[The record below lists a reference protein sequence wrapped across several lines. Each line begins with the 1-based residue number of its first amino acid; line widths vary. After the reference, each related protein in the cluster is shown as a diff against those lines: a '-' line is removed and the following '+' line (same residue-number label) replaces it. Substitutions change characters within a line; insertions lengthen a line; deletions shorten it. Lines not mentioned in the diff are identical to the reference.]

1 MSTQLKS
8 VVSEHPS
15 SRSVWVDFQI
25 ELDERLLDNAVDDF
39 HNVLIEHSD
48 QIGPELTAELMEID
62 KELQFRDAIQSKL
75 KAGGVTLKYA
85 GKNEDGDD
93 VFRVA

>member
-1 MSTQLKS
+1 MNENSVS

-15 SRSVWVDFQI
+15 SRSVWVNFQI
-25 ELDERLLDNAVDDF
+25 ELDERLIDNAADDF
-39 HNVLIEHSD
+39 HNVLIEYSD
-48 QIGPELTAELMEID
+48 QIGPELTAKLMEID
-62 KELQFRDAIQSKL
+62 KELRFRDAIQSKL

-93 VFRVA
+93 VYRVA